1 MRLSEIGIRVL
12 VEDFKACFDFYT
24 EKLGLHVNWG
34 HRDGTF
40 ASFSAPGDD
49 KPCFSMFMVKHQGMY
64 KGYAAPVGTGRKDQA
79 VYVIP
84 TDDVDGDYRTLG
96 ERGVVFMGEPQ
107 TIKEWY
113 MRCVY
118 FRDPEGNL
126 FELCQD
132 GADAGEA
139 PCS

>member
-1 MRLSEIGIRVL
+1 MDLSKIGARVL
-12 VEDFKACFDFYT
+12 VRDFQECFEFYT
-24 EKLGLHVNWG
+24 KKIGLNVFWG
-34 HRDGTF
+34 DENGPFAAFNADGF
-40 ASFSAPGDD
+40 DV
-49 KPCFSMFMVKHQGMY
+49 PCFSMFLLDNMHMY
-64 KGYAAPVGTGRKDQA
+64 SAYRPLAGTGRTDQV

-84 TDDVDGDYRTLG
+84 TDNVDEDYRRLK
-96 ERGVVFMGEPQ
+96 EKGVCFMGEPQ

-132 GADAGEA
+132 GVDE
-139 PCS
+139 